1 MLSLF
6 LTAAINRLTMSGYDG
21 YTSIHFQQEASMPD
35 TSLFT
40 PLKLGSLS
48 LPNRVIM
55 APLTR
60 SRTPDSVPG
69 TLQQIYYGQRA
80 SAGLI
85 ISEATNISPT
95 ARGYVYTPGIWTDAQ
110 EAGWKGVVE
119 AVHAKGG
126 RIALQLWHVGRVS
139 HEMVQP
145 DGQQPVAPSAL
156 KAEGAECFVEFE
168 DGTAGPHPT
177 STPRALE
184 TEEIPGIVEDYRQA
198 AVRAKRAGFD
208 MVEVHAANAYLLNQF
223 LATGTNRRT
232 DRYGGSIENRA
243 RFPLEV
249 VDAVVEV
256 FGPERVGIRLTPFIE
271 LFGLTDEEPEAMALY
286 LADELNRRGLAY
298 LHFNEPNWAG
308 GDITFPEG
316 FREQMRERFKGGLI
330 YCGNYDAERAQARLD
345 DNTADA
351 VAFGRPFIANPDLP
365 ERFRVGAALNEPDPS
380 TFYGGDATG
389 YTDYPFLDNGHDRL
403 G

>member
-1 MLSLF
+1 
-6 LTAAINRLTMSGYDG
+6 MS
-21 YTSIHFQQEASMPD
+21 D

-69 TLQQIYYGQRA
+69 RLQQIYYGQRA

-145 DGQQPVAPSAL
+145 DGQPPVAPSAL
-156 KAEGAECFVEFE
+156 KGEGAECFVEFE

-177 STPRALE
+177 STPRALA

-198 AVRAKRAGFD
+198 AVRARRAGFD

-223 LATGTNRRT
+223 LATGTNQRT
-232 DRYGGSIENRA
+232 DQYGGPLENRA
-243 RFPLEV
+243 RLVLEV
-249 VDAVVEV
+249 VDAVAEV
-256 FGPERVGIRLTPFIE
+256 FGPARVGIRLTPFLE
-271 LFGLTDEEPEAMALY
+271 LFGLTDDEPEAMAFY
-286 LADELNRRGLAY
+286 LAGELERRGLAY
-298 LHFNEPNWAG
+298 LHFNEPGFAG
-308 GDITFPEG
+308 SDITYPEG
-316 FREQMRERFKGGLI
+316 FREQMRQRFSGRLI
-330 YCGNYDAERAQARLD
+330 YCGGYDAERAQARLD

-365 ERFRVGAALNEPDPS
+365 ERFRVGAALNEPDPG
-380 TFYGGDATG
+380 TFYGGAEQG

>member
-1 MLSLF
+1 
-6 LTAAINRLTMSGYDG
+6 
-21 YTSIHFQQEASMPD
+21 MPES
-35 TSLFT
+35 SLFT
-40 PLKLGSLS
+40 PGLLTPLRLGSLS

-69 TLQQIYYGQRA
+69 KLQQAYYGQRA

-110 EAGWKGVVE
+110 EAGWKEVVE

-145 DGQQPVAPSAL
+145 NGEQPVAPSAL
-156 KAEGAECFVEFE
+156 KGEGAECFVEFD

-184 TEEIPGIVEDYRQA
+184 TDEIPGIVDDYRQA
-198 AVRAKRAGFD
+198 AERAKRAGFD

-223 LATGTNRRT
+223 LATGTNQRT
-232 DRYGGSIENRA
+232 DQYGGSIENRA

-249 VDAVVEV
+249 VDVVAEV
-256 FGPERVGIRLTPFIE
+256 FGPARVGIRLTPFIE
-271 LFGLTDEEPEAMALY
+271 LFGLTDDEPEEMAYY
-286 LADELNRRGLAY
+286 LAGELNRRGLAY
-298 LHFNEPNWAG
+298 LHFNEPNWVG

-316 FREQMRERFKGGLI
+316 FREQMRQRFSGGLI
-330 YCGNYDAERAQARLD
+330 YCGNYDAELARQRLA

-365 ERFRVGAALNEPDPS
+365 ERFRVGAALTEPDHS
-380 TFYGGDATG
+380 TFYGGDEKG

>member
-1 MLSLF
+1 
-6 LTAAINRLTMSGYDG
+6 
-21 YTSIHFQQEASMPD
+21 MPD

-40 PLKLGSLS
+40 PVTLGGLT

-60 SRTPDSVPG
+60 ARTPDSVPG
-69 TLQQIYYGQRA
+69 KLQQAYYAQRS

-95 ARGYVYTPGIWTDAQ
+95 ARGYVYTPGIWTDEQ
-110 EAGWKGVVE
+110 EAGWRDVVE
-119 AVHAKGG
+119 AVHANGG

-145 DGQQPVAPSAL
+145 DGQPPVAPSAL
-156 KAEGAECFVEFE
+156 KGEGAQCFVEFE
-168 DGTAGPHPT
+168 DGSADQHPT

-184 TEEIPGIVEDYRQA
+184 TDEIPGIVEDYRQA

-223 LATGTNRRT
+223 LATGTNQRT

-249 VDAVVEV
+249 VDAVAEV
-256 FGPERVGIRLTPFIE
+256 FGAECVGIRLTPFIE
-271 LFGLTDEEPEAMALY
+271 LFGLTDDEPEVMALY
-286 LADELNRRGLAY
+286 LANELNRRGLAY

-308 GDITFPEG
+308 GDITFPDG
-316 FREQMRERFKGGLI
+316 FREQIRERFKGGLI
-330 YCGNYDAERAQARLD
+330 YCGNYDAGRAQAQLD
-345 DNTADA
+345 ENSADA
-351 VAFGRPFIANPDLP
+351 IAFGRPFIANPDLP
-365 ERFRVGAALNEPDPS
+365 ERFRLGAALNAPDHG
-380 TFYGGDATG
+380 TFYGGDETG
-389 YTDYPFLDNGHDRL
+389 YTDYPFLNNGYDRL

>member
-1 MLSLF
+1 M
-6 LTAAINRLTMSGYDG
+6 A
-21 YTSIHFQQEASMPD
+21 D

-40 PLKLGSLS
+40 PLQLGSLS

-60 SRTPDSVPG
+60 ARTPDSVPG
-69 TLQQIYYGQRA
+69 KLQQAYYGQRA
-80 SAGLI
+80 GAGLI

-95 ARGYVYTPGIWTDAQ
+95 ARGYVYTPGIWTDEQ
-110 EAGWKGVVE
+110 EAGWQQVVD

-145 DGQQPVAPSAL
+145 DGRQPVAPSAL
-156 KAEGAECFVEFE
+156 KGEGAQCFVEFE
-168 DGTAGPHPT
+168 DGSAGRHPT

-184 TEEIPGIVEDYRQA
+184 TDEIPGIVEDYRQA
-198 AVRAKRAGFD
+198 AVRARRAGFD
-208 MVEVHAANAYLLNQF
+208 MVEIHAANAYLLNQF
-223 LATGTNRRT
+223 LATGPNQRT

-249 VDAVVEV
+249 VDAVAEV
-256 FGPERVGIRLTPFIE
+256 FGADRVGIRLTPFIE
-271 LFGLTDEEPEAMALY
+271 IFGLTDDEPEAMAFY
-286 LADELNRRGLAY
+286 LADQLNQRGLAY

-308 GDITFPEG
+308 GDITFPDG
-316 FREQMRERFKGGLI
+316 FREQIRERFRGGLI
-330 YCGNYDAERAQARLD
+330 YCGHYDAERARQRFEEK
-345 DNTADA
+345 TADA

-365 ERFRVGAALNEPDPS
+365 ERFRLGAALNEPNPD
-380 TFYGGDATG
+380 TFYGGDAPG
-389 YTDYPFLDNGHDRL
+389 YTDYPFLDNGHDRKA
-403 G
+403 

>member
-1 MLSLF
+1 MTNPSL
-6 LTAAINRLTMSGYDG
+6 L
-21 YTSIHFQQEASMPD
+21 
-35 TSLFT
+35 T
-40 PLKLGSLS
+40 PLRLGSLT

-60 SRTPDSVPG
+60 ARTPDSVPG
-69 TLQQIYYGQRA
+69 TLQQAYYGQRA
-80 SAGLI
+80 GAGLI

-110 EAGWKGVVE
+110 EAGWRDVVE

-156 KAEGAECFVEFE
+156 KGEGAECFVEFE

-184 TEEIPGIVEDYRQA
+184 TDEIPGIVEDYRQA
-198 AVRAKRAGFD
+198 AQRAKRAGFD

-232 DRYGGSIENRA
+232 DQYGGSIENRA

-249 VDAVVEV
+249 VDAVAEV

>member
-1 MLSLF
+1 M
-6 LTAAINRLTMSGYDG
+6 A
-21 YTSIHFQQEASMPD
+21 D

-40 PLKLGSLS
+40 PLQLGSLS

-60 SRTPDSVPG
+60 ARTPDSVPG
-69 TLQQIYYGQRA
+69 KLQQAYYGQRA
-80 SAGLI
+80 GAGLI

-95 ARGYVYTPGIWTDAQ
+95 ARGYVYTPGIWTDEQ
-110 EAGWKGVVE
+110 EAGWQQVVD

-145 DGQQPVAPSAL
+145 DGRQPVAPSAL
-156 KAEGAECFVEFE
+156 KGEGAQCFVEFE
-168 DGTAGPHPT
+168 DGSAGRHPT

-184 TEEIPGIVEDYRQA
+184 TDEIPGIVEDYRQA
-198 AVRAKRAGFD
+198 AVRARRAGFD
-208 MVEVHAANAYLLNQF
+208 MVEIHAANAYLLNQF

-249 VDAVVEV
+249 VDAVAEV
-256 FGPERVGIRLTPFIE
+256 FGADRVGIRLTPFIE
-271 LFGLTDEEPEAMALY
+271 IFGLTDDEPEAMAFY
-286 LADELNRRGLAY
+286 LAEQLNQRGLAY

-308 GDITFPEG
+308 GDITFPDG
-316 FREQMRERFKGGLI
+316 FREQMRERFSGSLI
-330 YCGNYDAERAQARLD
+330 YCGHYDAGRARQRLEEK
-345 DNTADA
+345 TADA

-365 ERFRVGAALNEPDPS
+365 ERMRIGAALNEPDQS
-380 TFYGGDATG
+380 TFYGGHEAG
-389 YTDYPFLDNGHDRL
+389 YTDYPFLDNGHDRKA
-403 G
+403 

>member
-1 MLSLF
+1 
-6 LTAAINRLTMSGYDG
+6 
-21 YTSIHFQQEASMPD
+21 MPD
-35 TSLFT
+35 TSFSNPGLFT
-40 PLKLGSLS
+40 PLQLGSLS

-69 TLQQIYYGQRA
+69 RLQQIYYGQRA

-139 HEMVQP
+139 HELVQP

-168 DGTAGPHPT
+168 DGTAGLHPT

-184 TEEIPGIVEDYRQA
+184 TDEIPGIVEDYRQA
-198 AVRAKRAGFD
+198 AQRAKRAGFD
-208 MVEVHAANAYLLNQF
+208 MVEVHAAAACLPNQF

-232 DRYGGSIENRA
+232 DQYGGSIENRA

-249 VDAVVEV
+249 VDAVAEV
-256 FGPERVGIRLTPFIE
+256 FGPERVGIRLTPFLE
-271 LFGLTDEEPEAMALY
+271 LFGLTDDEPEAMAFY
-286 LADELNRRGLAY
+286 LAGELDRRGLAY
-298 LHFNEPNWAG
+298 LHFNEPDWIG
-308 GDITFPEG
+308 GDITYPEG
-316 FREQMRERFKGGLI
+316 FREQMRQRFKGGLI
-330 YCGNYDAERAQARLD
+330 YCGNYDAGRAQARLD

-365 ERFRVGAALNEPDPS
+365 ERFRLGAALNEPDPS
-380 TFYGGDATG
+380 TFYGGAEVG

>member
-1 MLSLF
+1 M
-6 LTAAINRLTMSGYDG
+6 T
-21 YTSIHFQQEASMPD
+21 D
-35 TSLFT
+35 TSLRTPGLFS
-40 PLKLGSLS
+40 PLKLGSLT

-69 TLQQIYYGQRA
+69 KLQQAYYGQRA
-80 SAGLI
+80 GAGLI

-110 EAGWKGVVE
+110 EAGWRDVVE

-145 DGQQPVAPSAL
+145 DGQPPVAPSAL
-156 KAEGAECFVEFE
+156 KGEGAECFVEFE

-184 TEEIPGIVEDYRQA
+184 TDEIPGIVEDYRQA

-223 LATGTNRRT
+223 LATGTNQRT
-232 DRYGGSIENRA
+232 DQYGGSLENRA
-243 RFPLEV
+243 RFPLQV
-249 VDAVVEV
+249 VDAVAEV
-256 FGPERVGIRLTPFIE
+256 FGPERVGIRLTPFLE
-271 LFGLTDEEPEAMALY
+271 LFGLTDEEPEEMAHY

-298 LHFNEPNWAG
+298 LHFNEPGFAG
-308 GDITFPEG
+308 ADVTYPEG

-330 YCGNYDAERAQARLD
+330 YCGGYDAERAQTRLD
-345 DNTADA
+345 ENSADA
-351 VAFGRPFIANPDLP
+351 IAFGRPFIANPDLP
-365 ERFRVGAALNEPDPS
+365 ERFRLGAALNEPDHA
-380 TFYGGDATG
+380 TFYGGAEAG
-389 YTDYPFLDNGHDRL
+389 YTDYPFLDNGYDRL

>member
-1 MLSLF
+1 
-6 LTAAINRLTMSGYDG
+6 
-21 YTSIHFQQEASMPD
+21 MPD

-40 PLKLGSLS
+40 PLQLGSLS

-69 TLQQIYYGQRA
+69 TLQQVYYGQRA

-95 ARGYVYTPGIWTDAQ
+95 ARGYAYTPGIWTDEQ

-139 HEMVQP
+139 HELVQP
-145 DGQQPVAPSAL
+145 DGQPPVAPSAL
-156 KAEGAECFVEFE
+156 KGEGAECFVEFE

-198 AVRAKRAGFD
+198 AIRAKRAGFD

-223 LATGTNRRT
+223 LATGTNLRT
-232 DRYGGSIENRA
+232 DRYGGSLENRA

-249 VDAVVEV
+249 VDAVAEV
-256 FGPERVGIRLTPFIE
+256 FGPARVGIRLTPFLE
-271 LFGLTDEEPEAMALY
+271 LFGLTDDEPEAMAFY
-286 LADELNRRGLAY
+286 LAGELERRGLAY
-298 LHFNEPNWAG
+298 LHFNEPDFAG
-308 GDITFPEG
+308 ADITYPEG
-316 FREQMRERFKGGLI
+316 FREQMRRRFSGRLI
-330 YCGNYDAERAQARLD
+330 YCGNYDAERAQARLG

-365 ERFRVGAALNEPDPS
+365 ERFRLKVALNEPDHS
-380 TFYGGDATG
+380 TFYGGAEVG

>member
-1 MLSLF
+1 
-6 LTAAINRLTMSGYDG
+6 
-21 YTSIHFQQEASMPD
+21 MPD

-40 PLKLGSLS
+40 PTLLTPLQLGSLS

-60 SRTPDSVPG
+60 ARTPDSVPG
-69 TLQQIYYGQRA
+69 KLQQAYYGQRA

-85 ISEATNISPT
+85 ISEATNVSPT

-110 EAGWKGVVE
+110 EAGWQRVVE

-145 DGQQPVAPSAL
+145 NGAQPVAPSAL
-156 KAEGAECFVEFE
+156 KGEGAECFVEFE

-184 TEEIPGIVEDYRQA
+184 TDEIPGVVDDYRQA
-198 AVRAKRAGFD
+198 AERAKRAGFD

-223 LATGTNRRT
+223 LATGSNQRT
-232 DRYGGSIENRA
+232 DHYGGSLENRA

-249 VDAVVEV
+249 VDAVAEV
-256 FGPERVGIRLTPFIE
+256 FGPARVGIRLTPFIE
-271 LFGLTDEEPEAMALY
+271 LFGLTDDEPEAMAYY
-286 LADELNRRGLAY
+286 LAEQLSKRGLAY
-298 LHFNEPNWAG
+298 LHLNEPNWAG

-316 FREQMRERFKGGLI
+316 FREQMRQRFAGCLI
-330 YCGNYDAERAQARLD
+330 YCGNYDAELAQARLD
-345 DNTADA
+345 DGTADA

-365 ERFRVGAALNEPDPS
+365 ERFRVGAALTDPDHS
-380 TFYGGDATG
+380 TFYGGEEKG